1 MGLNTPEFLRAYET
15 MRLIREFEE
24 SLVRMHREARI
35 PGFVHVSVWQEA
47 VSTGVSLWLRPDDLM
62 MTTHRGHG
70 DIIAKGASIERMFAE
85 MLARAPGYCRAKGGS
100 MHVTDVSLG
109 VLGANGIVGANM
121 PIGTG
126 AALSL
131 KRQGRDAIV
140 VVYTGDGA
148 ITQGLTHEALNMAAL
163 WKLPVVYVRTDNQ
176 YAESTPQAD
185 YRGMPDVVRFV
196 EGYGIAAEQV
206 DGNDVEAVADAA
218 RRAVKRTRAGGG
230 PSFLTCS
237 TYRRYGHN
245 TADVGAYRP
254 QSEVADWEARDP
266 LIVARARL
274 IEDRG
279 VPHAEIDAIDE
290 RVRERVER
298 AITWAEQQPEPP
310 TDWAFEDVYA
320 DPATLAAF
328 GGAIR

>member
-1 MGLNTPEFLRAYET
+1 MPLSTTDYVRSYET

-24 SLVRMHREARI
+24 SLVRMHGEARV

-47 VSTGVSLWLRPDDLM
+47 VSTGVSLWLRPQDLM
-62 MTTHRGHG
+62 ITTHRGHG
-70 DIIAKGASIERMFAE
+70 DIIAKGASIERMYAE
-85 MLARAPGYCRAKGGS
+85 LLARAPGYCRAKGGS

-109 VLGANGIVGANM
+109 ILGANGIVGANM

-131 KRQGRDAIV
+131 KKQGREGIV

-148 ITQGLTHEALNMAAL
+148 IAQGLTHEALNMSSL
-163 WKLPVVYVRTDNQ
+163 WHLPVVYVRTDNQ
-176 YAESTPQAD
+176 YAESTAAAA
-185 YRGMPDVVRFV
+185 YRGMPDVVRYV
-196 EGYGIAAEQV
+196 EGYGIAAEAV

-218 RRAVKRTRAGGG
+218 RRAVERTRGGGG

-245 TADVGAYRP
+245 TADVGAYRTP
-254 QSEVADWEARDP
+254 EEVAAWQARDP
-266 LIVARARL
+266 LIIARTRL
-274 IEDRG
+274 VSERG
-279 VPHAEIDAIDE
+279 VAELEIDAIDARVHE
-290 RVRERVER
+290 RIEA
-298 AITWAEQQPEPP
+298 AIAWADAQPEPP
-310 TDWAFEDVYA
+310 LAWALEDVYA

-328 GGAIR
+328 GGSVR